1 MIKKK
6 NILLFLLYV
15 YAFIYVFNP
24 FSIYGLGSI
33 YFVYFVT
40 IFLYFSLYRDF
51 NFFILNK
58 RVFILLCF
66 IIIIILH
73 LLILYSFFGEEALKR
88 VYSFILIIFSLIS
101 AIGIV
106 VIFKKYISNKME
118 DFIIFLINLS
128 VFQLIFVFLS
138 IFIPEFRNWALSFT
152 PEDTI
157 FLSNDMGAGIRSF
170 GFASGYTSSFPMMMG
185 LASLFC
191 VFLSLKTKKIFYKI
205 IYVFIFVLLVF
216 SVAINARIGLVPAL
230 LSLFFIPLILIRK
243 LKLNILL
250 VLLVFLSFVYFYVMD
265 YIADLSYMER
275 LNQGINEVKVLL
287 FDKEFVGTFQV
298 LRDMWIFPADLMNF
312 YFGGGI
318 NTVGNNYNN
327 SDIGLIQ
334 DIFMF
339 GLVFT
344 LFFGVLLF
352 YCFSP
357 LLKYMKYYF
366 GFIFIFIFIFSIF
379 IFYMKGLVFYSNEL
393 VRFLFLM
400 MLFAYT
406 LNFKK
411 SHLVGN

>member
-6 NILLFLLYV
+6 TILLFLLYI

-33 YFVYFVT
+33 YFIYFST

-51 NFFILNK
+51 NLFILNK

-66 IIIIILH
+66 FIIIILH
-73 LLILYSFFGEEALKR
+73 LLILYSFFGGEALKR
-88 VYSFILIIFSLIS
+88 VYSFILVIFSLIS

-106 VIFKKYISNKME
+106 VVFKKYISNKME
-118 DFIIFLINLS
+118 DFFIFLINLS
-128 VFQLIFVFLS
+128 AFQLIFVFLS
-138 IFIPEFRNWALSFT
+138 VFIPEFRSWALSFT

-157 FLSNDMGAGIRSF
+157 ILSNDMGAGIRSF

-185 LASLFC
+185 LASLFS

-205 IYVFIFVLLVF
+205 IYVFIFILLVF

-230 LSLFFIPLILIRK
+230 LSLFFIPLILIKK

-250 VLLVFLSFVYFYVMD
+250 VFLMFLSFVYFYGMD
-265 YIADLSYMER
+265 YVADLSYMER
-275 LNQGINEVKVLL
+275 LNQGINEVKALL
-287 FDKEFVGTFQV
+287 FDKEVVGTFQV
-298 LRDMWIFPADLMNF
+298 LRDMWVFPVDLMTF

-339 GLVFT
+339 GVVFT
-344 LFFGVLLF
+344 LFFIILLF

-366 GFIFIFIFIFSIF
+366 GFIFIFIFIFSIL

-400 MLFAYT
+400 MLFSYN